1 MVIIDCANDN
11 EIASEL
17 ANYLKG
23 HHFEAKT
30 ENSSVIVKE
39 ENVEQILES
48 FLVETKRLDYKV
60 RKIDPANL
68 LLAKEVP
75 IEDFGFLRCEMCGYV
90 VSNEEELLTH
100 RRAHGIQLL

>member
-1 MVIIDCANDN
+1 MIIIDCANDT
-11 EIASEL
+11 EL
-17 ANYLKG
+17 AEELGSYLNNHG
-23 HHFEAKT
+23 LDART
-30 ENSSVIVKE
+30 EESSVMVQE
-39 ENVEQILES
+39 VDVEQVINS
-48 FLVETKRLDYKV
+48 FLEETKRQGYSL
-60 RKIDPANL
+60 RKIDSTTI